1 MATEQEIKRKIREY
15 LLTLKIVNKNN
26 EPAKKLA
33 EWFEGIPVNVPE
45 HWFKNWPLLSKRYE

>member
-1 MATEQEIKRKIREY
+1 MSTEQEIKRKVREY

-33 EWFEGIPVNVPE
+33 EWFEGIPVKVAE
-45 HWFKNWPLLSKRYE
+45 HWFKNLPSPFKRYE